1 MQALLSFDQAPPI
14 SAPLRFF
21 LSAPL
26 FAMLAGALI
35 LYSGPALFASRWT
48 PAALALTHLITVGF
62 MLQVLLG
69 ALLQLLP
76 VVVGANMARP
86 LGLARVVHLA
96 ISAGALSLAAA
107 FLSYAPALFGAA
119 VFFLA
124 GGVLLFIGAA
134 GRALHGIAASTP
146 TVRGLKL
153 ALLGLSATALS
164 GALLAI
170 ALGGWLSLPLLELTS
185 LHLGWGLMGWACTV
199 LAAVSFVVVP
209 MFQLTPEY
217 PGWFA
222 RNFAFAVLTA
232 LVLWTLAELAG
243 WITSAL
249 LLGAATLVTGAV
261 FAGLTLRL
269 LGSSKRP
276 KHDASQHLW
285 RFSMASALL
294 ACTLWLASNLVP
306 TLRLWPGFPLLLGVL
321 VLAGCFMSAILGMLY
336 KIVPFLVWLHLQN
349 LGHGR
354 LLAPNMKKVLPQSRI
369 DRQTLAHLL
378 ACALLGLSVFW
389 PAWFVRPAGLALIV
403 ANGWL
408 LRNLLYATGVYKKHL
423 AKLETDHAKSVVP

>member
-35 LYSGPALFASRWT
+35 LFSGPDIFASRWT

-76 VVVGANMARP
+76 VMVGANLARP
-86 LGLARVVHLA
+86 LGLARLVHLA
-96 ISAGALSLAAA
+96 ISAGALLLAAA

-119 VFFLA
+119 VVFLA

-170 ALGGWLSLPLLELTS
+170 SLGGWLSLPLLELTS

-199 LAAVSFVVVP
+199 LAAVGFVVVP
-209 MFQLTPEY
+209 MFQLTAEY
-217 PGWFA
+217 PRWFA
-222 RNFAFAVLTA
+222 RNFAFAVLAA
-232 LVLWTLAELAG
+232 LLLWTLAELDG
-243 WITSAL
+243 WITPAL
-249 LLGAATLVTGAV
+249 LLGAVTLLTGAV
-261 FAGLTLRL
+261 FAGQTLHL

-276 KHDASQHLW
+276 KHDASHHLW
-285 RFSMASALL
+285 RFSMACALL
-294 ACTLWLASNLVP
+294 ACALWLASNFVP
-306 TLRLWPGFPLLLGVL
+306 ALAAWPGLTLLLGVL
-321 VLAGCFMSAILGMLY
+321 LLVGCFMSAIIGMLY

-349 LGHGR
+349 RGRGR

-369 DRQTLAHLL
+369 DRQALAHVL
-378 ACALLGLSVFW
+378 ACALLLLSVFW
-389 PAWFVRPAGLALIV
+389 PAWFAYPAGVALIG
-403 ANGWL
+403 ANAWL
-408 LRNLLYATGVYKKHL
+408 LRNLLHATGVYRTQL
-423 AKLETDHAKSVVP
+423 AALNAMAKPADS

>member
-21 LSAPL
+21 LTAPL
-26 FAMLAGALI
+26 FAMLAGLLI
-35 LYSGPALFASRWT
+35 LYSGPDAFASRWT

-62 MLQVLLG
+62 MLQVMLG

-96 ISAGALSLAAA
+96 ISAGALALAAA
-107 FLSYAPALFGAA
+107 FLSYEPLLFGAA
-119 VFFLA
+119 VLFLA
-124 GGVLLFIGAA
+124 GGILLFIGSA
-134 GRALHGIAASTP
+134 GCALHGIAASDP
-146 TVRGLKL
+146 TVRGLKT
-153 ALLGLSATALS
+153 ALLGLAATALS

-170 ALGGWLSLPLLELTS
+170 ALGGWLPVTLLELTG
-185 LHLGWGLMGWACTV
+185 LHLGWGLMAWACTV

-217 PGWFA
+217 PRWFA
-222 RNFAFAVLTA
+222 RNFSFTVLAA

-243 WITSAL
+243 WITPAL

-276 KHDASQHLW
+276 KHDASHHLW
-285 RFSMASALL
+285 RFSMVCALL
-294 ACTLWLASNLVP
+294 ACALWLAGNLVP
-306 TLRLWPGFPLLLGVL
+306 SLQLWPRFPLLLGVL
-321 VLAGCFMSAILGMLY
+321 LLAGCFMSAILGMLY

-349 LGHGR
+349 RGR
-354 LLAPNMKKVLPQSRI
+354 GRVLAPNMKKVLPQSRI
-369 DRQTLAHLL
+369 DRQLLAHFL
-378 ACALLGLSVFW
+378 AFALLTLSVFW
-389 PAWFVRPAGLALIV
+389 PAWFIRPAGLALLV

-408 LRNLLYATGVYKKHL
+408 LRNLLYATGVYRKHL
-423 AKLETDHAKSVVP
+423 AELETDSGKPDGP